1 MDQLL
6 SPDTLLRDIIFVAF
20 DTETTG
26 LVKHPNAPL
35 AKQPR
40 MIEFGAAVVDAKGK
54 VTKKFKQLVNPGEPL
69 TDEITKIT
77 GISNDDLKGQP
88 TFEKAWPKIFAFIKP
103 AKMMLAHNEPFDRA
117 IVDYELKRAS
127 KKFVWPTSFCTISLY
142 RAQWGRDMRLTEL
155 YENIIGKPLDQKHRA
170 LSDVEALVEIV
181 QKEKLWEA
189 LA

>member
-1 MDQLL
+1 ML
-6 SPDTLLRDIIFVAF
+6 IIY

-35 AKQPR
+35 TKQPR
-40 MIEFGAAVVDAKGK
+40 LIEFGAIALSMKDGK
-54 VTKKFKQLVNPGEPL
+54 VMKKFKQLVNPGEPL

-77 GISNDDLKGQP
+77 GISNEDLQGQP
-88 TFEKAWPKIFAFIKP
+88 PFEKAWLKIFAFIKS

-117 IVDYELKRAS
+117 IIDYELKRAV
-127 KKFVWPTSFCTISLY
+127 KTFIWPNSFCTISLY
-142 RAQWGRDMRLTEL
+142 RERWGRDMKLTEL
-155 YENIIGKPLDQKHRA
+155 YENIIGKELDQKHRA

-181 QKEKLWEA
+181 QKERLWEA

>member
-1 MDQLL
+1 ML
-6 SPDTLLRDIIFVAF
+6 IIY

-26 LVKHPNAPL
+26 LVKHPAAPL

-40 MIEFGAAVVDAKGK
+40 MIEFGAAALSLKDGK
-54 VTKKFKQLVNPGEPL
+54 VMKTLKTFVHPGEDV

-77 GISNDDLKGQP
+77 SITNDDLKDAP
-88 TFEKAWPKIFAFIKP
+88 DFNRAWCLNIFPFLKQSTLL
-103 AKMMLAHNEPFDRA
+103 LAHNEPFDHA
-117 IVDYELKRAS
+117 IIDYELKRDGTLKAF
-127 KKFVWPTSFCTISLY
+127 KWPQTFCTISLY
-142 RAQWGRDMRLTEL
+142 RERWGRDMKLTEL
-155 YENIIGKPLDQKHRA
+155 YASIMGKELDQKHRA